1 MGRIKRN
8 VIIILCFLIASI
20 DILVMAAGW
29 EIKKNGME
37 YDYAAMRLDSNAIF
51 MDLKESSG
59 RITQKLQEECRKK
72 KISVLVKGLDNK
84 KRDSFGTDK
93 MDLSL
98 NELWGMDKGKKG
110 DILYLSAPLI
120 ENDMQ
125 TGMVLVFSNA
135 KRYYRLKPDVVLF
148 LRILFGVTLV
158 LNILLVIIFFGFRK
172 YIQVPLRTL
181 HDEIDKLLSGDT
193 DHPLVYDYDDEIGEI
208 CHDVELMRGEL
219 QFEKK
224 QSMKMRENEKNL
236 LACMSH
242 DMKTPLFAISSHV
255 EANRDGIGSTEE
267 EINQYIEVILNRVKI
282 MDKLIEDILEHAEV
296 EMQELSINPKNY
308 FTTEFF
314 PDIFE
319 KIRQDFASHGNQ
331 VHLSEIPKYSLQ
343 IDPFRIQ
350 QVIFNIASNA
360 LKYSDNKTDLYIT
373 CNTLSLDKGTYFVVT
388 MRDEGRGISA
398 SDLPFVFERFY
409 RGEKA
414 RSSKIPGSGLGLHI
428 SKYIIEKHG
437 GWIECDSVIGEGTT
451 VSFSLPI

>member
-1 MGRIKRN
+1 MFQ
-8 VIIILCFLIASI
+8 V
-20 DILVMAAGW
+20 
-29 EIKKNGME
+29 
-37 YDYAAMRLDSNAIF
+37 
-51 MDLKESSG
+51 
-59 RITQKLQEECRKK
+59 
-72 KISVLVKGLDNK
+72 K
-84 KRDSFGTDK
+84 KRDGKIVEFDMSKISIAISKAF
-93 MDLSL
+93 
-98 NELWGMDKGKKG
+98 NAKGVNYTA
-110 DILYLSAPLI
+110 DILNMLTLRVAA
-120 ENDMQ
+120 D
-125 TGMVLVFSNA
+125 FSKKIKDNIINVE
-135 KRYYRLKPDVVLF
+135 DVQDSVEVVLIQAGYVEVAKSY
-148 LRILFGVTLV
+148 ILYRKQREKVRNIGSTLV
-158 LNILLVIIFFGFRK
+158 DYKKVVDDYLKVADWRVKENSTVTYSVGGLILSNSGAVTAN
-172 YIQVPLRTL
+172 YW
-181 HDEIDKLLSGDT
+181 LSE
-193 DHPLVYDYDDEIGEI
+193 VYDDEIGEI

-255 EANRDGIGSTEE
+255 EAIRDGIVSTEE

-282 MDKLIEDILEHAEV
+282 MEKLIEDILEHAEV